1 MLEAIKSLIQAQDAK
16 PDFDTF
22 YIDYMMQMQDED
34 INNEISYLFR
44 KNTLDASNLSF
55 IIEEDYKKLV
65 DL

>member
-16 PDFDTF
+16 PDFDAF
-22 YIDYMMQMQDED
+22 YLEYMMQMQDED

>member
-1 MLEAIKSLIQAQDAK
+1 MLEAIKSLIHDQDAN
-16 PDFDTF
+16 PDFEVF
-22 YIDYMMQMQDED
+22 YLEYMMQMQDED

-44 KNTLDASNLSF
+44 KNALDASNLSF

>member
-1 MLEAIKSLIQAQDAK
+1 MLDK
-16 PDFDTF
+16 PDFEVF
-22 YIDYMMQMQDED
+22 YLEYMMQMQDED

-44 KNTLDASNLSF
+44 KNALDASNLSF